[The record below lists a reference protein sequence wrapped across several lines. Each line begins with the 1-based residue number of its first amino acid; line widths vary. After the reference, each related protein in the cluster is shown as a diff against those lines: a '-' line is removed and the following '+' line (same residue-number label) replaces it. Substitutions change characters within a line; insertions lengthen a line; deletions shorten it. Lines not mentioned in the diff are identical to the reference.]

1 MSEENNQK
9 SYNVK
14 CVVVGDSG
22 TGKTCI
28 AQRLAFNNFTDN
40 QESTIGVSNFT
51 YLFEFGDTSLK
62 LEIWDTAGQEAYR
75 SLNRIFYKD
84 AKIVILTY
92 DITNNESFK
101 NISTIW
107 LPQVKECVDQNAILF
122 ICGNKCDKYD
132 EEKVKEEDAKAYADT
147 IGAMFAQT
155 SALQGIGIKEMFSAA
170 AKKYLSLIGIDF
182 KEENNTETVK
192 LDKNKNK
199 KKKDK
204 KDDKD
209 GCC

>member
-1 MSEENNQK
+1 MK
-9 SYNVK
+9 K
-14 CVVVGDSG
+14 G
-22 TGKTCI
+22 
-28 AQRLAFNNFTDN
+28 
-40 QESTIGVSNFT
+40 
-51 YLFEFGDTSLK
+51 
-62 LEIWDTAGQEAYR
+62 
-75 SLNRIFYKD
+75 
-84 AKIVILTY
+84 
-92 DITNNESFK
+92 
-101 NISTIW
+101 
-107 LPQVKECVDQNAILF
+107 DQNAILF
-122 ICGNKCDKYD
+122 ICRNKCDKYD